1 MNIANHPFTNH
12 RVDRRLKIP
21 AYFSTSLLQC
31 HNFYAVKNDGNRN
44 EGGLHGCYAA
54 YQYIMFVFHVIVPPP
69 PSYFSIYKKNM
80 VIRKEERLTM
90 DTETIFSVVWDFFCM
105 DPSQSWKIVFLSYVL
120 WTLFRWDTTCIVVRK
135 CPVVNPFLAMCRR
148 SINGRV
154 GSWL

>member
-31 HNFYAVKNDGNRN
+31 HNFYTVRTDGNRN

-69 PSYFSIYKKNM
+69 PSYFFSLQKNM
-80 VIRKEERLTM
+80 VMRKEERLTM
-90 DTETIFSVVWDFFCM
+90 DTETIYSVVYGTPSFSSSAWIPTKAEKLCSSLMFCGH
-105 DPSQSWKIVFLSYVL
+105 FLDEIQHAL
-120 WTLFRWDTTCIVVRK
+120 LFVNVRW
-135 CPVVNPFLAMCRR
+135 
-148 SINGRV
+148 
-154 GSWL
+154 